1 MFPSPINSTPNDY
14 MDLDQSSPLSTM
26 STQINSPVT
35 PNANNTNPFCQKRLH
50 KTASETY
57 LEQYSVMK
65 LNKTT
70 SASSNVTVNNKNNLS
85 RHLSFNK
92 SLSQQNSIDSTTTE
106 TQNIKRAM
114 SCESVS
120 SQSSVVISDL
130 EQYVPPVTGNLCVG
144 LQYDK

>member
-1 MFPSPINSTPNDY
+1 
-14 MDLDQSSPLSTM
+14 MDLDQSSPLSVVSM
-26 STQINSPVT
+26 QINSPVT
-35 PNANNTNPFCQKRLH
+35 PNANSTNPFSQKRLH

-57 LEQYSVMK
+57 LEQYSMMK
-65 LNKTT
+65 LNKTNST
-70 SASSNVTVNNKNNLS
+70 SSSVAVNNKNNLS

-92 SLSQQNSIDSTTTE
+92 SLGSQSSIDSTTE

>member
-1 MFPSPINSTPNDY
+1 MNSTPNDY
-14 MDLDQSSPLSTM
+14 MELDQSSPLSTM
-26 STQINSPVT
+26 QINSPVT
-35 PNANNTNPFCQKRLH
+35 PNANNTNPFSQKRLH

-70 SASSNVTVNNKNNLS
+70 SSSNVIVNNKNNLS

-92 SLSQQNSIDSTTTE
+92 SLSQQSSMDSTTTE